1 MPLIVSDVDGT
12 LLMPG
17 EKNIGINTA
26 AAIDYVLSKGAAFA
40 VASGRSFTELRR
52 LFAGWED
59 KIYFIASD
67 GAVCVYR
74 GETVFASPISG
85 FEGECFAAHGKYAAY
100 LKCEKLPLIRAHM
113 RHYNNHVM
121 RVAGFSEIDAPVY
134 KITDFAPERETGLC
148 PVYKSRTMTEYVCR
162 GVNKG
167 AAVKKLCKI
176 IGIDKEEVISF
187 GDGENDLE
195 LFEES
200 GLSFAVAG
208 ASPKV
213 KRAAEKTAVSFF
225 DEIRK
230 QI

>member
-1 MPLIVSDVDGT
+1 MHLIVSDVDGT

-17 EKNIGINTA
+17 EKTIGISTA

-40 VASGRSFTELRR
+40 VASGRSFTELRK

-67 GAVCVYR
+67 GAIGVYR
-74 GETVFASPISG
+74 GETLFSSPVSG
-85 FEGECFAAHGKYAAY
+85 FSGECFAAHGKYAAY

-113 RHYNNHVM
+113 RHYDSHVM
-121 RVAGFSEIDAPVY
+121 RIADFSEIDVPVY
-134 KITDFAPERETGLC
+134 KITDFAPERKTELC
-148 PVYKSRTMTEYVCR
+148 PVYRSREMTEYVCR

-176 IGIDKEEVISF
+176 IGVGKENVISF

-200 GLSFAVAG
+200 GLSIAVAG
-208 ASPKV
+208 APPKV
-213 KRAAEKTAVSFF
+213 KRAAMKTAVSFF